1 MKTYFTLWTQYLPDG
16 YNDAKNKNNESNQG
30 KTLTGINGATQ
41 KIVILEVES
50 SKNVEIQNK
59 R

>member
-1 MKTYFTLWTQYLPDG
+1 MVIMMQKT
-16 YNDAKNKNNESNQG
+16 KIMNQTKV

-50 SKNVEIQNK
+50 SKNVEIQSK

>member
-1 MKTYFTLWTQYLPDG
+1 MWTQYLPDG
-16 YNDAKNKNNESNQG
+16 YNDAKNKNNESNEG